1 MDLETVEGLIP
12 QKEWHFA
19 KSMPKIPH
27 YYARKSEWGNDEE
40 FLAVAK
46 FMRDNS
52 VGERFFRTTFYYF
65 YAGPWKYWTMDK
77 DVADVEIINRAMR

>member
-1 MDLETVEGLIP
+1 MTEEEVAFLIM

-27 YYARKSEWGNDEE
+27 FYARKSEWGNDEE

-52 VGERFFRTTFYYF
+52 VPEKFYRTTFYY
-65 YAGPWKYWTMDK
+65 YHLGPWKYWTMDK
-77 DVADVEIINRAMR
+77 DINDVEIINRAKR